1 MKALHDF
8 VKKFEPSKDNK
19 FAHTTYDAFYT
30 FLFQPDSVTTDG
42 THIKDGMDLKRLMI
56 HVVLALQLLYVF
68 GTWNIGHQHF
78 VALGENVGYI
88 EGFIPKVIYGL
99 IQILPIF
106 VVANVVG
113 LGIEFLYAAKNGH
126 SVEEG
131 YLVSGALIPL
141 IMPPDIPLIW
151 LAVSVVFAV
160 VLGKEAFGGTG
171 MNIWNVALLARVFI
185 FFAYPTSISG
195 DEVWVSGIEKTTID
209 GLPAFVAAD
218 YGWAHGLFNNIF
230 GLFGFDAPFS
240 NLTDAGA
247 VKLVADGWT
256 GATPLGIAAKEGWDG
271 IAAAGYTDSEIIW
284 GVIPGSIGESSV
296 PLIVLGMIFL
306 IVTRVA
312 SYRVI
317 FGGIIGFFVAAF
329 MMNAIAPPAEL
340 LTDDTPGV
348 FKFMAIHPLR
358 QMAMGSF
365 LFAITF
371 MATDPVSS
379 ADTPTGK
386 WIYGFLIA
394 FIGLIIR
401 VMNPAYPEG
410 WMLSILLMNT
420 FAPLIDHYVYEANM
434 KRRAK
439 RTHAMA
445 EQRNELITRRGE
457 MEIFDAESEY
467 TPVGNTS
474 GQ

>member
-1 MKALHDF
+1 
-8 VKKFEPSKDNK
+8 
-19 FAHTTYDAFYT
+19 
-30 FLFQPDSVTTDG
+30 
-42 THIKDGMDLKRLMI
+42 MDLKRLMV

-78 VALGENVGYI
+78 LALGEHTGLL
-88 EGFIPKVIYGL
+88 EGLHLKVIYGL

-106 VVANVVG
+106 IVANVVG

-141 IMPPDIPLIW
+141 IMPPDIPLVW
-151 LAVSVVFAV
+151 LALSVVFAV
-160 VLGKEAFGGTG
+160 ILGKEAFGGTG

-185 FFAYPTSISG
+185 FFAYPTTISG
-195 DEVWVSGIEKTTID
+195 DEVWVSGIEKVGTEYF
-209 GLPAFVAAD
+209 AASYNFV
-218 YGWAHGLFNNIF
+218 HGIF
-230 GLFGFDAPFS
+230 DGLFGAFGWSTFG
-240 NLTDAGA
+240 AGGQA
-247 VKLVADGWT
+247 VVDGWT
-256 GATPLGIAAKEGWDG
+256 GATPLGIAAVQGW
-271 IAAAGYTDSEIIW
+271 AGVEAVYTESSIFW
-284 GVIPGSIGESSV
+284 GTIPGSIGESSV
-296 PLIVLGMIFL
+296 PLIVVGMIFL
-306 IVTRVA
+306 IVTRIA

-317 FGGIIGFFVAAF
+317 FGGLIGFMVAAL

-340 LTDDTPGV
+340 LTEDTPGI

-358 QMAMGSF
+358 QMMMGSF
-365 LFAITF
+365 LFAIAF

-379 ADTPTGK
+379 ADTPMGK

-420 FAPLIDHYVYEANM
+420 FAPLIDHYVYQANM
-434 KRRAK
+434 NRRAK
-439 RTHAMA
+439 RTAAMA
-445 EQRNELITRRGE
+445 MQRNEIITRRGN
-457 MEIFDAESEY
+457 MDVFDKESEY
-467 TPVGNTS
+467 MPVGNLS